1 MQLFCCFLL
10 ILLSLCLYSL
20 LPAFIEMGCSLKK
33 NLLYHYL
40 VFQWLL
46 QFLCSMFDNLSRL
59 KLLLVYLQCLL
70 IHYFDDCCLFIER
83 LSRCWSCLVL
93 IFGSILVAL
102 LRVQY
107 QICKCFFF
115 CFCLGYIHFGN
126 MFGTVYY
133 FLVY

>member
-1 MQLFCCFLL
+1 
-10 ILLSLCLYSL
+10 
-20 LPAFIEMGCSLKK
+20 
-33 NLLYHYL
+33 
-40 VFQWLL
+40 
-46 QFLCSMFDNLSRL
+46 MFDNLSRL

-93 IFGSILVAL
+93 VFGCILVAL

-133 FLVY
+133 FLVFRSLTPACFGLLTDNQFSLNHCFFLENSCINLSSLV